1 MKFDSKAHMVRELL
15 AGKKF
20 KDRTR
25 NNGILYY
32 DERLIN
38 PFQYG
43 KEPAFGIWQMYD
55 KDIWEEVEPTNTPVI
70 NGSFDLCQHTVIE
83 EVKPRHVHQ
92 DLIDSYQE
100 GQIWQYRY
108 NTNTDWLDA
117 TYYSMHWKPDWD
129 ESMYYR
135 LHPHNDLIQEFNKGA
150 SIQAFIRGEWIDT
163 TSPSWNEDIQY
174 RIKPNHTHQDL
185 IDSYKE
191 GQLWQYRYNDDMDW
205 LNVTH
210 CLIPCEP
217 AWKEDTQYRLHP
229 HNELIQAYRNGV
241 KIQVYSHGSWVD
253 IELEPYWHESS
264 KYRVKPAVK
273 IVYEWLYKTNF
284 SNDWEI
290 SPVLKSEEEA
300 KDFFD
305 RCKYK
310 KTDRSWEVEE

>member
-1 MKFDSKAHMVRELL
+1 MRFDSKAHMVQELL
-15 AGKKF
+15 AGKRF

-55 KDIWEEVEPTNTPVI
+55 KDIWEEVESTNTPVI
-70 NGSFDLCQHTVIE
+70 NGSFDLCQNTVVE

-100 GQIWQYRY
+100 GQLWQFKGP
-108 NTNTDWLDA
+108 NQ
-117 TYYSMHWKPDWD
+117 KDWD
-129 ESMYYR
+129 SILISKPRWCPSFSYR
-135 LHPHNDLIQEFNKGA
+135 LHPHDG
-150 SIQAFIRGEWIDT
+150 
-163 TSPSWNEDIQY
+163 
-174 RIKPNHTHQDL
+174 
-185 IDSYKE
+185 
-191 GQLWQYRYNDDMDW
+191 
-205 LNVTH
+205 
-210 CLIPCEP
+210 
-217 AWKEDTQYRLHP
+217 
-229 HNELIQAYRNGV
+229 LIQAHSRGA
-241 KIQVYSHGSWVD
+241 KIQVYSNGEWVD
-253 IELEPYWHESS
+253 IELEPCWHEASQ
-264 KYRVKPAVK
+264 YRIKPAVK
-273 IVYEWLYKTNF
+273 VVYEWLYKTNF

-310 KTDRSWEVEE
+310 KTGRSWEIEV